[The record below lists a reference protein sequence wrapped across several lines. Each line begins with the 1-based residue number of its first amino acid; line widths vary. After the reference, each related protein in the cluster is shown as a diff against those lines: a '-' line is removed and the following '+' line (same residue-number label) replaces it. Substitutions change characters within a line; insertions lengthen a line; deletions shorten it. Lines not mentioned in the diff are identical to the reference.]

1 MYCTTARLLT
11 FTLTAI
17 GVMSLVACGH
27 VRGDPKQAQV
37 DTLFAQWN
45 KAGSPGCSVAVS
57 RNGTVLY
64 EHGYG
69 MANVELGVPITTE
82 TILAAAS
89 ISKQFTAMSILLLA
103 ERGRLSIDDEV
114 SKYIPDWIDHEN
126 HVTIRHLLTHTS
138 GLREGFMLL
147 GMAQQ
152 NPEENMNEAVVR
164 VLARQ
169 RGVNFAPGA
178 EWQYNNG
185 GYNLLG
191 TIVKRVS
198 GQSLRDFAEAN
209 IFRPLGMKNSQ
220 FRDSRGILI
229 PHVASGYSIDGTGVH
244 PDFGTPGVVGND
256 GLYTTPRDLLLWEQ
270 NFEDVRVGTP
280 EIVAAMQ
287 KPAVLASG
295 KTTDYG
301 FGLFIEKYRG
311 LRTVEHSGGDRGISS
326 NVVRYPDQK
335 LAIALLCNSDAINP
349 IILTHKLTDLYLGDV
364 LGAPSD
370 SGGPAAAKV
379 TLKESELTGRAG
391 SYHVTSEPGVADL
404 EVSVRD
410 GKLIGHSFYDG
421 QLDFDFDLI
430 PTDRT
435 HVRAPG
441 PTTLEFVPA
450 ALGHP
455 PEWRLTGELGS
466 LRGVLQR
473 QVTFKPTAADLR
485 AFVGDYRSAEILAS
499 YDIVLRDSDL
509 AIQPPGAAEARL
521 QPLGRDL
528 FAGTGYGVLRFLR
541 GTRGDVEGFS
551 MNRSNLRGLRFDR
564 FRQAE

>member
-1 MYCTTARLLT
+1 
-11 FTLTAI
+11 
-17 GVMSLVACGH
+17 
-27 VRGDPKQAQV
+27 
-37 DTLFAQWN
+37 
-45 KAGSPGCSVAVS
+45 VAVS

-82 TILAAAS
+82 TILGAAS

-103 ERGRLSIDDEV
+103 QRGRLSIDDEV
-114 SKYIPDWIDHEN
+114 SRYVPEWMNHES

-147 GMAQQ
+147 GLAQQ
-152 NPEENMNEAVVR
+152 NVEENENEAMVR

-191 TIVKRVS
+191 STVKRVS
-198 GQSLRDFAEAN
+198 GQSLRDFAETN

-220 FRDSRGILI
+220 FRDSRGLII

-244 PDFGTPGVVGND
+244 PNSETAGVVGND

-287 KPAVLASG
+287 KPAVLTSG

-301 FGLFIEKYRG
+301 FGLFFGKYRG

-326 NVVRYPDQK
+326 NLVRYPDQK
-335 LAIALLCNSDAINP
+335 LAIALLCNSEAINP
-349 IILTHKLTDLYLGDV
+349 IILTHKLTDLYLGEV
-364 LGAPSD
+364 LGAPSG
-370 SGGPAAAKV
+370 SGSPAAAKV
-379 TLKESELTGRAG
+379 TLKESELAGRAG
-391 SYHVTSEPGVADL
+391 SYRVTSDPGLADL
-404 EVSVRD
+404 QVSVRD
-410 GKLIGHSFYDG
+410 GKLIGHSFYDDG
-421 QLDFDFDLI
+421 LDFDLI
-430 PTDRT
+430 PTDAT

-455 PEWRLTGELGS
+455 PEWHLTGELGS
-466 LRGVLQR
+466 LRGVLQQ

-485 AFVGDYRSAEILAS
+485 ALVGDYRSAEILAS
-499 YDIVLRDSDL
+499 YDVVLRDSDL
-509 AIQPPGAAEARL
+509 AIEPPGGAEVRL
-521 QPLGRDL
+521 RPLGQDM
-528 FAGTGYGVLRFLR
+528 FACDGLGVLRFLR

>member
-1 MYCTTARLLT
+1 M
-11 FTLTAI
+11 
-17 GVMSLVACGH
+17 
-27 VRGDPKQAQV
+27 
-37 DTLFAQWN
+37 
-45 KAGSPGCSVAVS
+45 AVS

-82 TILAAAS
+82 TILGAAS

-103 ERGRLSIDDEV
+103 QRGRLSIDDQV
-114 SKYIPDWIDHEN
+114 NKYVPDWQNRES

-147 GMAQQ
+147 GLAQQ
-152 NPEENMNEAVVR
+152 NFEENVNDAMVR

-169 RGVNFAPGA
+169 RGVNFAPGS

-185 GYNLLG
+185 AYNLLG
-191 TIVKRVS
+191 SIVQRVS
-198 GQSLRDFAEAN
+198 GQSLRDFAETN

-220 FRDSRGILI
+220 FRDSRGLII

-244 PDFGTPGVVGND
+244 PNSLTGGVVGND
-256 GLYTTPRDLLLWEQ
+256 GVYTTPRDLLFWEQ

-287 KPAVLASG
+287 KPAVLTSG
-295 KTTDYG
+295 KTTGYG
-301 FGLFIEKYRG
+301 FGLFLGKYRG
-311 LRTVEHSGGDRGISS
+311 LRTVEHSGGDSGISS

-349 IILTHKLTDLYLGDV
+349 IVLTHQLTDLYLGDV
-364 LGAPSD
+364 LGAPSG
-370 SGGPAAAKV
+370 SGSPAVAKV
-379 TLKESELTGRAG
+379 PLKESELAARAG
-391 SYHVTSEPGVADL
+391 SYHVTSDPGVADL
-404 EVSVRD
+404 QVSVRD
-410 GKLIGHSFYDG
+410 GKLIGHSFYDDG
-421 QLDFDFDLI
+421 QDFDLI
-430 PTDRT
+430 PTDTT

-441 PTTLEFVPA
+441 PATLEFIPA

-466 LRGVLQR
+466 LRGVLQ
-473 QVTFKPTAADLR
+473 QQAPFQPTAADLR
-485 AFVGDYRSAEILAS
+485 ALVGDYRSAEILAS

-509 AIQPPGAAEARL
+509 AIQPPGGAEVRL
-521 QPLGRDL
+521 RPLGRDL
-528 FAGTGYGVLRFLR
+528 FACDGFGVLRFLR
-541 GTRGDVEGFS
+541 GTRGDVAGFT

-564 FRQAE
+564 FREVE

>member
-1 MYCTTARLLT
+1 MNRPTKRVLT
-11 FTLTAI
+11 FTWTAI
-17 GVMSLVACGH
+17 GVMSIAACGH
-27 VRGDPKQAQV
+27 GRDPAPAKV
-37 DTLFAQWN
+37 DALFAQWN

-69 MANVELGVPITTE
+69 MANVELAVPITTE
-82 TILAAAS
+82 TILGAAS

-103 ERGRLSIDDEV
+103 QRGRLSIDDEV
-114 SKYIPDWIDHEN
+114 SRYVPEWMNHES

-147 GMAQQ
+147 GLAQQ
-152 NPEENMNEAVVR
+152 NVEENMNEAMVR
-164 VLARQ
+164 ALGRQ
-169 RGVNFAPGA
+169 RGVNFAQGA

-191 TIVKRVS
+191 SIVKRVS
-198 GQSLRDFAEAN
+198 GQSLRDFAETN
-209 IFRPLGMKNSQ
+209 IFKPLGMKNSQ
-220 FRDSRGILI
+220 FRDSRELI
-229 PHVASGYSIDGTGVH
+229 IPRVASGYSIDGTGVH
-244 PDFGTPGVVGND
+244 PNSETPGVVGNA

-280 EIVAAMQ
+280 AIVAAMQ
-287 KPAVLASG
+287 KPAVLTSG

-326 NVVRYPDQK
+326 NLVRYPDQK

-370 SGGPAAAKV
+370 NDGPATAKV
-379 TLKESELTGRAG
+379 ALNETGLAERAG
-391 SYHVTSEPGVADL
+391 SYHVTSDPGLADL

-410 GKLIGHSFYDG
+410 GKLIGHSFYGGD
-421 QLDFDFDLI
+421 QDFDLI
-430 PTDRT
+430 PTDAT

-455 PEWRLTGELGS
+455 PEWHLTGELGS

-473 QVTFKPTAADLR
+473 SVTVKPAAADLR

-509 AIQPPGAAEARL
+509 AIQPPGGAEVRL
-521 QPLGRDL
+521 QPLGQDR
-528 FAGTGYGVLRFLR
+528 FASTGYGVLRFLR
-541 GTRGDVEGFS
+541 GSRGDVVGFS
-551 MNRSNLRGLRFDR
+551 MNRSNLRGLQFDR

>member
-1 MYCTTARLLT
+1 MPA
-11 FTLTAI
+11 
-17 GVMSLVACGH
+17 
-27 VRGDPKQAQV
+27 DV
-37 DTLFAQWN
+37 DALFAQWN
-45 KAGSPGCSVAVS
+45 KRGSPGCSVAVS

-69 MANVELGVPITTE
+69 MASVELGVPITTE
-82 TILAAAS
+82 TILSAAS

-103 ERGRLSIDDEV
+103 HRGRLSIDDEV
-114 SKYIPDWIDHEN
+114 SRYVPEWMNHES

-147 GMAQQ
+147 GLGQQ
-152 NPEENMNEAVVR
+152 NFEDNVNEAMVP

-169 RGVNFAPGA
+169 RGVNFAPGV

-191 TIVKRVS
+191 SIVKRVS

-209 IFRPLGMKNSQ
+209 IFRPLGMKNSR
-220 FRDSRGILI
+220 FRDSRGLII
-229 PHVASGYSIDGTGVH
+229 PHLASGYSIDGTGVH
-244 PDFGTPGVVGND
+244 PDSETPGVVGND

-287 KPAVLASG
+287 KPAVLTSG

-301 FGLFIEKYRG
+301 FGLFIGKYRG

-326 NVVRYPDQK
+326 NLVRYPDQK
-335 LAIALLCNSDAINP
+335 LAIALLCNSEAINP

-364 LGAPSD
+364 PGAPS
-370 SGGPAAAKV
+370 SGSGIPAPARVA
-379 TLKESELTGRAG
+379 LKESELAERAG
-391 SYHVTSEPGVADL
+391 SSRVTSDPGLADL
-404 EVSVRD
+404 QVSVRA
-410 GKLIGHSFYDG
+410 GKLIGHSFYDDG
-421 QLDFDFDLI
+421 QDFDLI
-430 PTDRT
+430 PTDAT

-450 ALGHP
+450 ASGHP
-455 PEWRLTGELGS
+455 PEWHLTGELGS
-466 LRGVLQR
+466 LRGVLQQ

-485 AFVGDYRSAEILAS
+485 AFVGDYRSAEIPAS
-499 YDIVLRDSDL
+499 YDVVLRDSDL
-509 AIQPPGAAEARL
+509 AIQRPGGAEVRL
-521 QPLGRDL
+521 RPLGQDT
-528 FAGTGYGVLRFLR
+528 FACDGFGVLRFLR
-541 GTRGDVEGFS
+541 GTRGDVVGILDES
-551 MNRSNLRGLRFDR
+551 I
-564 FRQAE
+564 

>member
-1 MYCTTARLLT
+1 MIISRTPRVP
-11 FTLTAI
+11 TLIWIVI
-17 GVMSLVACGH
+17 GLMTLAACSRGH
-27 VRGDPKQAQV
+27 RDPTPADV
-37 DTLFAQWN
+37 DALFSPWN

-69 MANVELGVPITTE
+69 MANLELGVPITTE
-82 TILAAAS
+82 TILGAAS

-114 SKYIPDWIDHEN
+114 SKYIPEWVNQES

-138 GLREGFMLL
+138 GLREGFTLL
-147 GMAQQ
+147 GLAQQ
-152 NPEENMNEAVVR
+152 SPEENMNDAMVR

-191 TIVKRVS
+191 SIVKRVS
-198 GQSLRDFAEAN
+198 GQSLRDFAESN

-220 FRDSRGILI
+220 FRDSRGLII

-244 PDFGTPGVVGND
+244 PDSETPGVVGND

-270 NFEDVRVGTP
+270 NFEDVRVGTA
-280 EIVAAMQ
+280 ELMAAMQ
-287 KPAVLASG
+287 KPAMLTSG
-295 KTTDYG
+295 KTTGYG
-301 FGLFIEKYRG
+301 FGLFIGKYRG

-326 NVVRYPDQK
+326 NLVRYPDQK

-364 LGAPSD
+364 LGAPSG
-370 SGGPAAAKV
+370 SGSPAAAKV
-379 TLKESELTGRAG
+379 TLKESELAGRAG
-391 SYHVTSEPGVADL
+391 YYHVTSDPGLADL
-404 EVSVRD
+404 QVSVRD
-410 GKLIGHSFYDG
+410 GKLIGHSFYDDG
-421 QLDFDFDLI
+421 QDFDLI
-430 PTDRT
+430 PMDAT

-455 PEWRLTGELGS
+455 PEWHLTGEFGS
-466 LRGVLQR
+466 LRGVLQQ
-473 QVTFKPTAADLR
+473 QVTFKPSAADLR
-485 AFVGDYRSAEILAS
+485 ALVGDYRSAEILAS

-509 AIQPPGAAEARL
+509 AIQPPGGAEVRL
-521 QPLGRDL
+521 RPLGRDL
-528 FAGTGYGVLRFLR
+528 FACDGLGVLRFLR
-541 GTRGDVEGFS
+541 GTRGDVTGFT
-551 MNRSNLRGLRFDR
+551 MNRYNLRGLRFDR
-564 FRQAE
+564 FREAE

>member
-1 MYCTTARLLT
+1 M
-11 FTLTAI
+11 
-17 GVMSLVACGH
+17 
-27 VRGDPKQAQV
+27 
-37 DTLFAQWN
+37 
-45 KAGSPGCSVAVS
+45 AVS

-69 MANVELGVPITTE
+69 MANVELGVPIATD

-103 ERGRLSIDDEV
+103 QRGRLSIDDEV
-114 SKYIPDWIDHEN
+114 TRYVPEWMNHES
-126 HVTIRHLLTHTS
+126 HVTIRRLLTHTS
-138 GLREGFMLL
+138 GLREGFLLL
-147 GMAQQ
+147 GLAQQ
-152 NPEENMNEAVVR
+152 NFEENVNEAMVR

-191 TIVKRVS
+191 SIVKRVS
-198 GQSLRDFAEAN
+198 GQSLRDFAEAH

-220 FRDSRGILI
+220 FRDSRGLII

-244 PDFGTPGVVGND
+244 PGSGTAGVVGND
-256 GLYTTPRDLLLWEQ
+256 GLYTTPRDLLLWAQ
-270 NFEDVRVGTP
+270 NFENVRVGTP
-280 EIVAAMQ
+280 EIVAAMR
-287 KPAVLASG
+287 KPAVLTSG
-295 KTTDYG
+295 KTTNYR
-301 FGLFIEKYRG
+301 FGLFIGKYRG
-311 LRTVEHSGGDRGISS
+311 LRTVEHSGGDNGISS
-326 NVVRYPDQK
+326 NLVWYPDQK
-335 LAIALLCNSDAINP
+335 LAIALLCNAEEINP

-370 SGGPAAAKV
+370 VSQAAAKV
-379 TLKESELTGRAG
+379 TLKESELAGRAG
-391 SYHVTSEPGVADL
+391 SYHVISDPGLADL
-404 EVSVRD
+404 QVSVRD
-410 GKLIGHSFYDG
+410 GKLIGHSFYDDG
-421 QLDFDFDLI
+421 VDFDLI
-430 PTDRT
+430 PTDAT

-441 PTTLEFVPA
+441 PTRLEFVPA
-450 ALGHP
+450 ALGHR

-466 LRGVLQR
+466 LRGVLQQ

-509 AIQPPGAAEARL
+509 AIQAPGGAEVRL
-521 QPLGRDL
+521 RPLGQDM
-528 FAGTGYGVLRFLR
+528 FGCDGFGVLRFLR

-551 MNRSNLRGLRFDR
+551 MNRSNLWGLRFDR
-564 FRQAE
+564 FRQAG

>member
-1 MYCTTARLLT
+1 MYGTTTRALALT
-11 FTLTAI
+11 WTAI
-17 GVMSLVACGH
+17 GFLTFAACGH
-27 VRGDPKQAQV
+27 GGKTPAPAAV
-37 DTLFAQWN
+37 DALFAQWN

-69 MANVELGVPITTE
+69 MANVELGVPITTG

-103 ERGRLSIDDEV
+103 QRGRLSIEDEV
-114 SKYIPDWIDHEN
+114 SNYIPDWMNHES

-147 GMAQQ
+147 GLAQQ
-152 NPEENMNEAVVR
+152 NVEENVNEAMVR

-191 TIVKRVS
+191 SIVKRVS

-220 FRDSRGILI
+220 FRDSRGLI
-229 PHVASGYSIDGTGVH
+229 IPRIASGYAIDGTGVH
-244 PDFGTPGVVGND
+244 PNSEPPGVVGND

-270 NFEDVRVGTP
+270 NFEDVRVGTA

-287 KPAVLASG
+287 RPAVLTSG
-295 KTTDYG
+295 KTTGYG
-301 FGLFIEKYRG
+301 LGLFLGEYRG
-311 LRTVEHSGGDRGISS
+311 LRTVEHSGGDRGISA

-335 LAIALLCNSDAINP
+335 LAIALLCNSDSINP
-349 IILTHKLTDLYLGDV
+349 ILLTHKLTDLYLGDV

-370 SGGPAAAKV
+370 SDGPAAAKV
-379 TLKESELTGRAG
+379 TLKESELAGRAG
-391 SYHVTSEPGVADL
+391 SYHVTSDPGLADL
-404 EVSVRD
+404 QVSVRE
-410 GKLIGHSFYDG
+410 GKLIGHSFYGGD
-421 QLDFDFDLI
+421 QDFDLI
-430 PTDRT
+430 PTDAT

-441 PTTLEFVPA
+441 PATLEFVPA

-455 PEWRLTGELGS
+455 PEWHVTGELGS
-466 LRGVLQR
+466 LRGVLQ
-473 QVTFKPTAADLR
+473 QQATFRPTAADLR
-485 AFVGDYRSAEILAS
+485 AFVGDYRSPEILAS

-509 AIQPPGAAEARL
+509 AIQPPGGAEARL
-521 QPLGRDL
+521 HALGRDT